1 MGIQRFAS
9 IRGIR
14 SACLSAVAVAMMAA
28 CGGGGGAAST
38 RTDGGSGT
46 GGGNEGEVVAPPNII
61 AGQEIGTVTVAPSTD
76 ASGPIVATFG
86 VTLPPGTAENIIAQ
100 RGGANIATQIDVKRR
115 HADGTIRHA
124 IISTQLPDA
133 AGGPIKLATA
143 NTTATGGADLATM
156 LAGTVN
162 YSVEIREAGT
172 SYRTSLRDALKNGGD
187 AWLSGPLVNEWRA
200 RVAPVD
206 ANKAAH
212 PGLRVLFDARFESNK
227 RGRASITIE
236 NVESTAARG
245 DRTYDITMTDERGT
259 VLFSQ
264 TAITQP
270 YQTRYRKVFQ
280 FGGAASPIVTPDIA
294 LLKKSRSILNYTDT
308 PLPASAVDNIVS
320 QWTKSKRG
328 LFDSG
333 IVTSAMP
340 NTGGRMDIG
349 PLPAWTV
356 IALLSSN
363 PKAHEVMYDA
373 AERAGVFSVHY
384 RDAETGDIISINKH
398 PTVTLGSAS
407 QWSDPAD
414 RLPNTTLPRTTP
426 HQPDTAHQPS
436 LAFVPYMLSG
446 DRYYLDELYF
456 WADWNLISMHHD
468 YREKEKGLV
477 HNDQVRGQAWSMRT
491 LAHAAWIAPGSDW
504 QAAYFDDKV
513 KQNLSWYAT
522 NAVPM
527 NPLGWWKGTSSSD
540 GSLDLAPEP
549 GMSPDVT
556 HWFSPWMND
565 FFALML
571 AYCNDLG
578 YPAAATRDWTLGFT
592 AKRFTSNPDFSPFDG
607 TSYRLAGLLKGNVP
621 IKTMADLTRYSF
633 YTRTGGAPT
642 ELHSTGD
649 SAGYAIQ
656 AYAALSA
663 AHDAGV
669 AKADEA
675 FVFVREQILKKG
687 GTNAYLGDPTWNI
700 VPRTAVAGISG
711 SPGLNSG
718 GTTPTPP
725 LPPVVDDLPR
735 DVNGAIKPEWFA
747 ALPLNAWTEMPGS
760 RLLDNVA
767 VPAGFAASD
776 LTSIVYAWGGA
787 AMDTKRNGLHLF
799 GGGHGDG
806 KWNGLLFFGF
816 DNYRWSTTWGGTPRE
831 QILGNSGNWSTN
843 EAGTDSLNADGNPMA
858 SHGWY
863 GYAWIA
869 ERDELF
875 LGVRRNVVW
884 DLAGKQW
891 RKPFLD
897 WSASK
902 WSSDIQAWPHKGKVY
917 VFCASSEYGGWVF
930 DPAGQT
936 TLADGSKAVGSYT
949 PIAGLANTYP
959 CRWKEIA
966 VHMPERGEVLRF
978 RPKDSSTP
986 VHVLTLDDFTRSYKV
1001 DPTGKGW
1008 EAVVNDLPYT
1018 GDVAGAA
1025 FAPGA
1030 TRADDR
1036 IYILENVSNGRLWEI
1051 NPNDWSGKLLTT
1063 TGTGPGAARYG
1074 YYGRFVFDRKH
1085 GVLMAMPGVT
1095 TDGSTDV
1102 PNVRIIRVR

>member
-1 MGIQRFAS
+1 M
-9 IRGIR
+9 
-14 SACLSAVAVAMMAA
+14 SAC
-28 CGGGGGAAST
+28 GGGGAASGT
-38 RTDGGSGT
+38 SSGGTTGGGGSGS
-46 GGGNEGEVVAPPNII
+46 GNEGEVVAPPNII
-61 AGQEIGTVTVAPSTD
+61 AGQAIGTVTVAPVTD

-100 RGGANIATQIDVKRR
+100 RAGANIATQIDVKRR

-143 NTTATGGADLATM
+143 NTSATGGAELATM

-162 YSVEIREAGT
+162 YTVEIREAGT

-187 AWLSGPLVNEWRA
+187 PWLSGPLVNEWRA

-206 ANKAAH
+206 ANKVAH
-212 PGLRVLFDARFESNK
+212 PGLRVLFDARFENSK

-259 VLFSQ
+259 VLFTQ

-270 YQTRYRKVFQ
+270 FQTRYRKVFQ
-280 FGGAASPIVTPDIA
+280 FGGAASPIVAPDVA
-294 LLKKSRSILNYTDT
+294 LLKKSRAILNYTDT
-308 PLPASAVDNIVS
+308 PLPASAVDNLVTRW
-320 QWTKSKRG
+320 QKSPRG

-333 IVTSAMP
+333 IITSAMP

-349 PLPAWTV
+349 PLPGWTV
-356 IALLSSN
+356 IALLSGN
-363 PKAHEVMYDA
+363 AKAHEVMYDA
-373 AERAGVFSVHY
+373 AERAGVFSIHY
-384 RDAETGDIISINKH
+384 RDAETGDIISINRH
-398 PTVTLGSAS
+398 PTLTLGSAS
-407 QWSDPAD
+407 EWSKPAD
-414 RLPNTTLPRTTP
+414 RLPETKLPRTTP

-436 LAFVPYMLSG
+436 LAFVPYLLSG

-456 WADWNLISMHHD
+456 WADWNMISMHQD
-468 YREKEKGLV
+468 YRELEKGLL
-477 HNDQVRGQAWSMRT
+477 HNEQVRGQAWSLRT
-491 LAHAAWIAPGSDW
+491 LAHAAWIAPSKDW

-513 KQNLSWYAT
+513 RQNLTWYVA
-522 NAVPM
+522 NAIPM
-527 NPLGWWKGTSSSD
+527 NPLGWWKSKSTSD
-540 GSLDLAPEP
+540 GSQEFEYQA
-549 GMSPDVT
+549 GMSPEVT
-556 HWFSPWMND
+556 HWFSPWMHD
-565 FFALML
+565 FFALTL
-571 AYCNDLG
+571 AQCAELG
-578 YPAAATRDWTLGFT
+578 FPSEAVRDWALGFT
-592 AKRFTSNPDFSPFDG
+592 AKRFTSAPDFSPFDG

-621 IKTMADLTRYSF
+621 IATMADLTRYTF
-633 YTRTGGAPT
+633 YTRTTGAPT
-642 ELHSTGD
+642 ELHSVGD
-649 SAGYAIQ
+649 SGGYAMQ
-656 AYAALSA
+656 AYAALGA
-663 AHDAGV
+663 AYDAGV
-669 AKADEA
+669 SKAEDA

-700 VPRTAVAGISG
+700 LPRKPVTKIDG
-711 SPGLNSG
+711 SPGLNG
-718 GTTPTPP
+718 GTSTPP

-735 DVNGAIKPEWFA
+735 DATGAIKPEWFA

-767 VPAGFAASD
+767 IPSGFTNYD
-776 LTSIVYAWGGA
+776 LLSIVYAWGGA
-787 AMDTKRNGLHLF
+787 ALDTKRNGLHLF
-799 GGGHGDG
+799 GGGHNDG

-816 DNYRWSTTWGGTPRE
+816 DSYRWTTTWGGTPRD
-831 QILGNSGNWSTN
+831 QILGNTNSWSTN

-863 GYAWIA
+863 GYAWIP

-875 LGVRRNVVW
+875 IGVRRNVIW

-897 WSASK
+897 WGASK
-902 WSSDIQAWPHKGKVY
+902 WSSDIQAWAHKGRVY
-917 VFCASSEYGGWVF
+917 VFCAGSEYGGWIF

-936 TLADGSKAVGSYT
+936 TLGDGTSAVGSYT
-949 PIAGLANTYP
+949 KIANLSGSYP
-959 CRWKEIA
+959 CRWKQIA
-966 VHMPERGEVLRF
+966 VHMPERGEVLRIQP
-978 RPKDSSTP
+978 RDSQTP
-986 VHVLTLDDFTRSYKV
+986 THVLTLDDFSRSYKV

-1008 EAVVNDLPYT
+1008 EAVYTELPLN
-1018 GDVAGAA
+1018 GNVAGAA

-1030 TRADDR
+1030 TRAEDR
-1036 IYILENVSNGRLWEI
+1036 VYILENASNGRLWEI

-1063 TGTGPGAARYG
+1063 TGTGPGPAIYG

-1085 GVLMAMPGVT
+1085 GVLMAMPAVALAN
-1095 TDGSTDV
+1095 GSSDV